1 MDDYFRE
8 FTTRNFYETQCRTM
22 DKFHEANEFKKQFL
36 AQIYLKYITV
46 LSRPSFYIVNKA
58 TWNSHLMLRATE
70 GCEKLF

>member
-1 MDDYFRE
+1 
-8 FTTRNFYETQCRTM
+8 M